1 MKRGNATGGGATAG
15 EAARRFVR
23 ADGGESGADAELG
36 EWLEEGPE
44 NERALERV
52 ELVVALGT
60 RLSADPGSALH
71 AEAAAAGRVR
81 PRRIVRRVLAWGGA
95 LAAAVLVAFV
105 LLPDAPPRSN
115 DPELAP
121 LRAAQRAAV
130 DAPGDPVIVL
140 PSGAVVDASAVAVLP
155 FAAAGDATLAQE
167 LERDV
172 VAALRTVPGLYIV
185 AADAVQ
191 PYADTDLAAAEI
203 GSQLGVRGLVDGA
216 VEIFDG
222 RVRVS
227 ARLREAATGA
237 TLWQTDLDR
246 PVEELGAIRY
256 EIAESVAAT
265 MLDSGLREQLAREAR
280 SSAPVSSSKPIPQ

>member
-1 MKRGNATGGGATAG
+1 MKQRNATSGGATTG

-36 EWLEEGPE
+36 EWLEERPE

-52 ELVVALGT
+52 ELVVALGR
-60 RLSADPGSALH
+60 RLAADPGSALY
-71 AEAAAAGRVR
+71 AEAAAAARVR
-81 PRRIVRRVLAWGGA
+81 PRRRLAGRALAWGGA
-95 LAAAVLVAFV
+95 LAAAVLVTVF
-105 LLPDAPPRSN
+105 LLPDSPRG
-115 DPELAP
+115 DTPELAP
-121 LRAAQRAAV
+121 LRAAERAAV
-130 DAPGDPVIVL
+130 DSPSNPATVL

-155 FAAAGDATLAQE
+155 FAAAGDATLAQG

-216 VEIFDG
+216 VELFDG

-237 TLWQTDLDR
+237 TLWQTYVDR
-246 PVEELGAIRY
+246 PVDELGAIRY